1 MTLSVRRARTN
12 DVPSIHQLLD
22 YYAARGQ
29 LLPRSPDEL
38 TKHISSFTVINE
50 ADNLTGCAALEV
62 FTEDLGEVRSLA
74 VRDAATG
81 GGYGRA
87 LVEEIEHNART
98 IGLRRLMALTYVP
111 DFFAR
116 LGYGVVAMNT
126 LPEKV
131 FGVCVTCPKFRCC
144 DEIAVLK
151 HLD

>member
-1 MTLSVRRARTN
+1 MTLSVRRARTD

-22 YYAARGQ
+22 YYAERGQ
-29 LLPRSPDEL
+29 LLPRSLDEL
-38 TKHISSFTVINE
+38 TEHISSFTVINE

-74 VRDAATG
+74 VRDTATG

-111 DFFAR
+111 DFFSR
-116 LGYGVVAMNT
+116 LGYGVVAMDT

-131 FGVCVTCPKFRCC
+131 FGVCVTCPKFRAC

>member
-12 DVPSIHQLLD
+12 DVPSIHRLLD

-29 LLPRSPDEL
+29 LLPRSLDEL
-38 TKHISSFTVINE
+38 TEHISSFTVISE

-74 VRDAATG
+74 VSDTATG

-116 LGYGVVAMNT
+116 LGYGIVAMDT

>member
-29 LLPRSPDEL
+29 LLPRSLDEL
-38 TKHISSFTVINE
+38 TEHISSFTV
-50 ADNLTGCAALEV
+50 CAALEV

-74 VRDAATG
+74 VSDAATG

-116 LGYGVVAMNT
+116 LGYGVVAMDT

-131 FGVCVTCPKFRCC
+131 FGVCVTCPKFRAC

>member
-29 LLPRSPDEL
+29 LLPRSLDEL
-38 TKHISSFTVINE
+38 TEHISSFTVINE

-74 VRDAATG
+74 VSDTATG

-116 LGYGVVAMNT
+116 LGYGVVAMDT

-131 FGVCVTCPKFRCC
+131 FGVCVTCPKFRAC